1 MGWAGIKNG
10 ELLRLASASFDV
22 FLTVDRNIEHQ
33 QDVAGCGIAIV
44 ILIAKS
50 NDIDVLRPLMR
61 EVEAALQG
69 ASAGSVILVGA

>member
-33 QDVAGCGIAIV
+33 QDVAGA
-44 ILIAKS
+44 
-50 NDIDVLRPLMR
+50 VLPL
-61 EVEAALQG
+61 
-69 ASAGSVILVGA
+69 